1 MDEFI
6 IKTLFNLLISFSIV
20 RFIYYKATKDNA
32 YFFTYLVIGQ
42 VVFLLCYLLKNI
54 ELELGFV
61 LGLFAIFGI
70 IRYRTNSINIKEM
83 TYLFS
88 IIGLAM
94 INSLGNP
101 KFYVELIVSNF
112 IILGL
117 IWTLE
122 FYLEKYKNYSST
134 LVTLTNLEELS
145 MSNIPKL
152 TLELEKKLGMKI
164 EKINLKK
171 INYQTNSVEIL
182 IYHVTTNES

>member
-1 MDEFI
+1 MIEFI
-6 IKTLFNLLISFSIV
+6 SKLLFNLLITLFIV
-20 RFIYYKATKDNA
+20 RFIYYKSTKDNA

-94 INSLGNP
+94 INSLSGTN
-101 KFYVELIVSNF
+101 FYIELIASNI
-112 IILGL
+112 IILVL
-117 IWTLE
+117 IWCLE
-122 FYLEKYKNYSST
+122 YYLGKYKKYSAT

-145 MSNIPKL
+145 LTNRTKL
-152 TLELEKKLGMKI
+152 MDELEGKLNMKI
-164 EKINLKK
+164 EKINVKK
-171 INYQTNSVEIL
+171 INYLTDSVEIL
-182 IYHVTTNES
+182 IYHVNNEN